1 MGLRADKTRYYT
13 FLSLFEPQIFEASAS
28 GNPWMKSKLLSHKNN
43 EAIAR
48 MNRLS
53 SAGAQKNRRYGGKGA
68 IGLILLLLVLML
80 LRALLVAQLTDQ
92 VAPCSS
98 CLGLTALQQD
108 SSMLALL
115 LLFTAA
121 SFVFRHYL
129 LQLPWLLLGI
139 VLVLVYAIDL
149 AVLKTLTQ
157 RLYLFDV
164 LKFGKEVGAIVDFG
178 GALLDSTA
186 VKLGLLLLLPVIVIL
201 LLALC
206 PRKPRLRTAM
216 MYFVISIALGA
227 IGMWQPKTMRYIHN
241 EVLQNLIAT
250 NLDLGVDT
258 PYSAGFAAQ
267 VARDYVPP
275 TTTCA
280 AGQNRQP
287 DIIYVVVES
296 LSMHHSALFG
306 GFRDLTPN
314 LDGIAEQYAWFTN
327 FFANGFT
334 TDGGLIA
341 LVNGRVPVPAIG
353 RYQSTDAFRGYDK
366 TQGALPDV
374 LHHAGYATHF
384 FTTGDLGFLDKTD
397 WLKALG
403 FDSFEGA
410 EQPFYNGWKRR
421 HFNAAE
427 DKALYQRF
435 LQWLDQQHG
444 GAPSFSMLLTVST
457 HPPFINPEDESSD
470 EPGVFRYADK
480 QLGMLYA
487 ELKQRGFF
495 QHGILLI
502 SGDHR
507 SMTPV
512 FAEEIRRFGETAL
525 ARTPLILVSDLP
537 GLPHGVIDAPFQQ
550 SDLLPSLA
558 ELIQPQACRISAQG
572 WFLRQ
577 NPLPAAYVE
586 HARGDKRDVVDIY
599 FGQQQGD
606 VVLNGDNSRWQGD
619 KPADWQQIALGIHA
633 DRIERGSDKENFLD
647 LIINL
652 HRPPASPPAD
662 AKEPNAPAPATTTE
676 NK

>member
-1 MGLRADKTRYYT
+1 MKKPLTAAARKPYRFGDKGP
-13 FLSLFEPQIFEASAS
+13 LA
-28 GNPWMKSKLLSHKNN
+28 
-43 EAIAR
+43 
-48 MNRLS
+48 
-53 SAGAQKNRRYGGKGA
+53 
-68 IGLILLLLVLML
+68 LILLLLVLML
-80 LRALLVAQLTDQ
+80 LRAVLIAQLTTQ
-92 VAPCSS
+92 LASCPI

-108 SSMLALL
+108 SSMLAML
-115 LLFTAA
+115 LLFTAVSLA
-121 SFVFRHYL
+121 FSRYF

-164 LKFGKEVGAIVDFG
+164 LKFGKEFGAIVDFG
-178 GALLDSTA
+178 GALLEST
-186 VKLGLLLLLPVIVIL
+186 VVRISLLLLIPITAIL
-201 LLALC
+201 VFALC
-206 PRKPRLRTAM
+206 PRQQHLRAASIYFAM
-216 MYFVISIALGA
+216 AVVFGA
-227 IGMWQPKTMRYIHN
+227 IGLWQPKTMRYIHN
-241 EVLQNLIAT
+241 ELLQNLIVA

-258 PYSAGFAAQ
+258 PYSAAFAAQ

-275 TTTCA
+275 TTECA

-314 LDGIAEQYAWFTN
+314 LDGIATQYAYFTN

-366 TQGALPDV
+366 AAGALPDV

-397 WLKALG
+397 WLKSLG
-403 FDSFEGA
+403 FDSYEGA
-410 EQPFYNGWKRR
+410 EQPFYNAWKRR

-435 LQWLDQQHG
+435 LQWLDQQYG

-457 HPPFINPEDESSD
+457 HPPFINPEDEASD

-480 QLGMLYA
+480 QLGMLYT

-512 FAEEIRRFGETAL
+512 FPAEIRRFGDSAL
-525 ARTPLILVSDLP
+525 ARTPLILLSDLP
-537 GLPHGVIDAPFQQ
+537 GLPHGFIDRPFQQ

-558 ELIQPQACRISAQG
+558 ELIQPQACRTSAQG

-577 NPLPAAYVE
+577 NPLPAAYIE

-599 FGQQQGD
+599 FGQQKGA

-633 DRIERGSDKENFLD
+633 DRIQRGSDDENFLD

-652 HRPPASPPAD
+652 HRPPISPSAD
-662 AKEPNAPAPATTTE
+662 SQKPSAPAPATTTE
-676 NK
+676 NR

>member
-1 MGLRADKTRYYT
+1 MNK
-13 FLSLFEPQIFEASAS
+13 SLTVAACKPY
-28 GNPWMKSKLLSHKNN
+28 
-43 EAIAR
+43 
-48 MNRLS
+48 RL
-53 SAGAQKNRRYGGKGA
+53 GDKGA
-68 IGLILLLLVLML
+68 LALILLLLLLML
-80 LRALLVAQLTDQ
+80 LRALLITQLTAQ
-92 VAPCSS
+92 VAPCPV

-121 SFVFRHYL
+121 SLVFRHYF

-139 VLVLVYAIDL
+139 VLVLVYGIDL

-164 LKFGKEVGAIVDFG
+164 LKFGKEFGAIVDFG
-178 GALLDSTA
+178 GALLESTNIRI
-186 VKLGLLLLLPVIVIL
+186 GLILLLPITAIL
-201 LLALC
+201 VFALC
-206 PRKPRLRTAM
+206 PRQQRLRAASIYFAM
-216 MYFVISIALGA
+216 AIVFALLGL
-227 IGMWQPKTMRYIHN
+227 WQPKTMRYIHN

-258 PYSAGFAAQ
+258 PYSAAFAAQ
-267 VARDYVPP
+267 VARDYLPP
-275 TTTCA
+275 KAECA
-280 AGQNRQP
+280 TGQNRQP

-314 LDGIAEQYAWFTN
+314 LDRIAKQYAYFTN

-341 LVNGRVPVPAIG
+341 LVNGRAPVPAVG
-353 RYQSTDAFRGYDK
+353 RYQSTDAFRGYQNPQD
-366 TQGALPDV
+366 ALPDV
-374 LHHAGYATHF
+374 LHRAGYATHF

-403 FDSFEGA
+403 FDSYEGA

-435 LQWLDQQHG
+435 LQWFDQQHG
-444 GAPSFSMLLTVST
+444 ATPSFSMLLTVST

-480 QLGMLYA
+480 QLVMLYT
-487 ELKQRGFF
+487 ELKQRNFF

-512 FAEEIRRFGETAL
+512 FAEEIRRFGDSAL
-525 ARTPLILVSDLP
+525 ARTPLVIVSDLP
-537 GLPHGVIDAPFQQ
+537 GLPHGVIDTPFQQ

-558 ELIQPQACRISAQG
+558 ELVQPQACRTSAQG

-599 FGQQQGD
+599 FGQHQGD

-633 DRIERGSDKENFLD
+633 DRIQRGSDDENFLD

-652 HRPPASPPAD
+652 HRPPASPPTD
-662 AKEPNAPAPATTTE
+662 AQKPNAPTPATTTE